1 MLACVPD
8 VENSEED
15 KRLDWFVPPVFRLA
29 FSVRAIGILERQ
41 ILRYLKRA

>member
-8 VENSEED
+8 VENSEEG
-15 KRLDWFVPPVFRLA
+15 KRLRFAAPVFRLA

-41 ILRYLKRA
+41 ILRYLKWA